1 MAAPTVSPQSL
12 DEALLREAA
21 KRAASQRL
29 GLRPATYEPQPPDQR
44 QQALTALRILYTD
57 RLREAA

>member
-1 MAAPTVSPQSL
+1 MLTSMVITVESSRRQRSAAEKS
-12 DEALLREAA
+12 ARLR
-21 KRAASQRL
+21 
-29 GLRPATYEPQPPDQR
+29 LRPAKFHPQPPDQR